1 MIIFQR
7 YGKTIALL
15 LMLAFS
21 FLIVQFRYAQT
32 DVRIFRFFW
41 WNLLLAIIP
50 YLTSELLKGAVWR
63 TVLLVLLT
71 VLFLPNAPYMI
82 TDLFHLRTRAEFPL
96 WYDTLLIFWFAL
108 VGMALFYLVIFN
120 LETCFKRFFSPVF
133 SHFLIAV
140 ICLLNGFGIFLGR
153 YLRFNSWD
161 ILSNSDDLTEQILD
175 KIINPSANTRAVGV
189 TLLYGAT
196 MLVGFWMIKL
206 YRMSGDNVNKQ

>member
-1 MIIFQR
+1 M
-7 YGKTIALL
+7 L

-21 FLIVQFRYAQT
+21 FLIVQFRYEQT

-41 WNLLLAIIP
+41 WNLLLAVIP
-50 YLTSELLKGAVWR
+50 YLTSEVLKGSVVR
-63 TVLLVLLT
+63 TIPLILVT
-71 VLFLPNAPYMI
+71 ILFLPNAPYMI
-82 TDLFHLRTRAEFPL
+82 TDLFHLRTRAEFPM

-108 VGMALFYLVIFN
+108 VGMALFYLTIFN
-120 LETCFKRFFSPVF
+120 LEQCFKRFFSPVF
-133 SHFLIAV
+133 AHFLIAV
-140 ICLLNGFGIFLGR
+140 VCFLNGFGIFLGR

-175 KIINPSANTRAVGV
+175 KIINPSANTRAVGI

-206 YRMSGDNVNKQ
+206 YRMAADGRE